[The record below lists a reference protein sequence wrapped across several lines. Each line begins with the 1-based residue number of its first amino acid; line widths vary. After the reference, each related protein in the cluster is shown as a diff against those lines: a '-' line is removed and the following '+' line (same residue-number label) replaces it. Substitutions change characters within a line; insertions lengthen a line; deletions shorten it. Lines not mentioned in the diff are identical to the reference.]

1 MTKKK
6 IDRVSVIHREKI
18 LWLKW
23 YFMRDK
29 ENSKYS
35 VLERKM
41 LDAAKNQDMLA
52 YQKYATIK
60 QITDIR
66 VQTSETDILEAVEEV
81 YVYNHMNVIGAC
93 QRILFLTQSS
103 AYTKLNKW
111 FDTYSDLYFS
121 IVPLPNMGLY
131 HNKLEEV

>member
-6 IDRVSVIHREKI
+6 IERVSVIHREKI

-66 VQTSETDILEAVEEV
+66 VQTSETDILEAVKEV

-93 QRILFLTQSS
+93 QRILFLNQSS
-103 AYTKLNKW
+103 AYTKLNNW

>member
-6 IDRVSVIHREKI
+6 IERISVIHREKI

-29 ENSKYS
+29 EQPKYS

-41 LDAAKNQDMLA
+41 FDAAKNQDMLA

-66 VQTSETDILEAVEEV
+66 VQTSPEDVLEAIKEV

-93 QRILFLTQSS
+93 QRILFISQSP
-103 AYTKLNKW
+103 AYVKINKW

-121 IVPLPNMGLY
+121 VVPLPNMALY
-131 HNKLEEV
+131 HQEAKG

>member
-1 MTKKK
+1 MPKKK
-6 IDRVSVIHREKI
+6 IERISVIHREKI

-29 ENSKYS
+29 ENPKYS

-41 LDAAKNQDMLA
+41 FDAAKNKDMLA
-52 YQKYATIK
+52 YKKYATIK

-66 VQTSETDILEAVEEV
+66 VQTSEDDILTAIKEV

-93 QRILFLTQSS
+93 QRILFVSQSP
-103 AYTKLNKW
+103 AYNKLNKW
-111 FDTYSDLYFS
+111 FETYSDLYFS
-121 IVPLPNMGLY
+121 IIPLPNMGAY
-131 HNKLEEV
+131 HELVDM